1 MRTFKVRVSAVIV
14 SLLVMLGAAAPV
26 SAQGTPN
33 EGNQA
38 APGTKYHFGAM
49 TMLVSRAR
57 GTATTIADDVM
68 TGYPFGVLVM
78 RGRVMFDFELMPM
91 VQQGPLRL
99 DVTVAPGVLVD
110 ISRRVTLGARAGFE
124 LKSTAIGVT
133 PLFHYNWVI
142 KGPTALFTETIVPI
156 RFRQDPAGRT
166 FRSVGLGIAAGM
178 YF

>member
-1 MRTFKVRVSAVIV
+1 MRMHMPRRGALIAA
-14 SLLVMLGAAAPV
+14 LLLTTAAAPA
-26 SAQGTPN
+26 SAQETTNGPS
-33 EGNQA
+33 QA
-38 APGTKYHFGAM
+38 PPGTKYHFGAM

-57 GTATTIADDVM
+57 GVTTTIADDVM

-110 ISRRVTLGARAGFE
+110 MTRRVTIGARAGFE
-124 LKSTAIGVT
+124 VKNTAIGVT

-142 KGPTALFTETIVPI
+142 NGPSALFTETIVPI
-156 RFRQDPAGRT
+156 RFRQDAAGRT
-166 FRSVGLGIAAGM
+166 FTSVGLGMAVGM

>member
-1 MRTFKVRVSAVIV
+1 MNRN
-14 SLLVMLGAAAPV
+14 PE
-26 SAQGTPN
+26 PN
-33 EGNQA
+33 I
-38 APGTKYHFGAM
+38 HFGAM

-57 GTATTIADDVM
+57 GTTTTIADDVM

-99 DVTVAPGVLVD
+99 DVTVAPGILVD
-110 ISRRVTLGARAGFE
+110 VNRRVTLGARAGFE
-124 LKSTAIGVT
+124 LKNTAIGVT

-142 KGPTALFTETIVPI
+142 NGPTALFTETIVPI
-156 RFRQDPAGRT
+156 RFRQDAAGRT
-166 FRSVGLGIAAGM
+166 FRSVGLGMAVGM

>member
-1 MRTFKVRVSAVIV
+1 MREATKRAVMVGLLLIV
-14 SLLVMLGAAAPV
+14 AAVPAIAQDSTTEPKPAP
-26 SAQGTPN
+26 
-33 EGNQA
+33 
-38 APGTKYHFGAM
+38 PGTKYHFGAM

-57 GTATTIADDVM
+57 GATTTIADDVM

-99 DVTVAPGVLVD
+99 DVTVAPGILVD
-110 ISRRVTLGARAGFE
+110 MSRRITLGARAGFE
-124 LKSTAIGVT
+124 LKNTAIGVT

-142 KGPTALFTETIVPI
+142 NGPTALFTETVVPI
-156 RFRQDPAGRT
+156 RFRQDAAGRT
-166 FRSVGLGIAAGM
+166 FTSVGLGMAVGM

>member
-1 MRTFKVRVSAVIV
+1 MRFGVARTGALVAAV
-14 SLLVMLGAAAPV
+14 LLITAAVPA
-26 SAQGTPN
+26 SAQGTN
-33 EGNQA
+33 EADQA
-38 APGTKYHFGAM
+38 PPGTKYHFGAM

-57 GTATTIADDVM
+57 GVTITIADDVM

-110 ISRRVTLGARAGFE
+110 ITRRVTLGARAGFE
-124 LKSTAIGVT
+124 VKNTAIGVT

-142 KGPTALFTETIVPI
+142 NGPSALFTETIVPI
-156 RFRQDPAGRT
+156 RFRQDAAGRT
-166 FRSVGLGIAAGM
+166 FTSVGLGMAVGM

>member
-1 MRTFKVRVSAVIV
+1 MREATKSMLIV
-14 SLLVMLGAAAPV
+14 GLLLMMAAAPA
-26 SAQGTPN
+26 SAQDGTTEPKP
-33 EGNQA
+33 A
-38 APGTKYHFGAM
+38 PPGTKYHFGAM

-57 GTATTIADDVM
+57 GVTTTVADDVM

-99 DVTVAPGVLVD
+99 DVTVAPGILVD
-110 ISRRVTLGARAGFE
+110 MSRRVTLGARAGFE
-124 LKSTAIGVT
+124 LKNTAIGVT

-142 KGPTALFTETIVPI
+142 NGPTALFTETIVPI
-156 RFRQDPAGRT
+156 RWRQDAAGRT
-166 FRSVGLGIAAGM
+166 FTTVGLGIAVGM